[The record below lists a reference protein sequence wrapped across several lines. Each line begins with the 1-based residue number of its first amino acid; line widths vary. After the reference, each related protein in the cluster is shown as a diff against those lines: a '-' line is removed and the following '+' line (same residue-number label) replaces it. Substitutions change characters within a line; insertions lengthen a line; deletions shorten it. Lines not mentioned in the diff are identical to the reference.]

1 VGVIGHFRN
10 DGILMWDLTN
20 KPDNDNPPYK
30 AEELADKDDLALR
43 LLKEEWKWAHRTEP

>member
-1 VGVIGHFRN
+1 MGVIGHSRN
-10 DGILMWDLTN
+10 DGMTN